1 MRRTLTHHVPD
12 HAEPRPIGAQG
23 LRRRGARESK
33 SMGQVASEVLARA
46 LAEADPAPGDF
57 EWISRDLG
65 RPMIDLDDD
74 EAVRAE
80 LGEQL

>member
-1 MRRTLTHHVPD
+1 
-12 HAEPRPIGAQG
+12 
-23 LRRRGARESK
+23 
-33 SMGQVASEVLARA
+33 MGQVASEVLARA